1 MIWIDAFQ
9 TFFYNFEKINTARR
23 LTTMT
28 QIEVNI
34 LGEAGSNLPDM
45 LKLSD
50 HEVVGTLKIFA
61 GQQGEYW
68 VSIIPTLN
76 VTGYGESE
84 ADAFQALKENL
95 DTFFEDLFQ
104 LSENNRNNVLE
115 NMGWAIEKA
124 FPKKFS
130 NPSVDEAEILQ
141 NFDHPEQVKKLILQ
155 TA

>member
-1 MIWIDAFQ
+1 
-9 TFFYNFEKINTARR
+9 
-23 LTTMT
+23 MT

-34 LGEAGSNLPDM
+34 LGEAGSNLPDI

-50 HEVVGTLKIFA
+50 HEVVGTLKIFT

-84 ADAFQALKENL
+84 ADAFQAVKENL

-104 LSENNRNNVLE
+104 LSDNNRNNALE
-115 NMGWAIEKA
+115 NMGWVIEKA

-130 NPSVDEAEILQ
+130 NPSVDDAEILQ
-141 NFDHPEQVKKLILQ
+141 SFDHPEQVKKSILQ
-155 TA
+155 TV